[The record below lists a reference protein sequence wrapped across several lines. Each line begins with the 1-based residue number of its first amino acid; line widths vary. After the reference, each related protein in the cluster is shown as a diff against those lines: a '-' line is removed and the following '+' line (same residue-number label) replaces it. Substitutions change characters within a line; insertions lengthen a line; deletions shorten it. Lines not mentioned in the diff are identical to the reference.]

1 MYFSQQEMEDL
12 ETSDHEW
19 GEYVRMVSENDDW
32 FFISYL
38 ILLLWHP
45 PRNRRS
51 RNILKNFWASP
62 MLKLTKSRTI

>member
-32 FFISYL
+32 FFYFL
-38 ILLLWHP
+38 F
-45 PRNRRS
+45 
-51 RNILKNFWASP
+51 NFIIMASP
-62 MLKLTKSRTI
+62 EKSQEQEYFKKLLGKSDAKINKV